1 MSEILNLEKVSQLI
15 KPILK
20 EMSLRFYDLS
30 FNEVSKV
37 LRLYIDKKG
46 GDVTIGECKKVSN
59 QVSKILDEA
68 ELINFPYTLEVSS
81 PGIERPLKARQH
93 FQWAIGKTAEI
104 FLENKKIRGYVRR
117 VTDDGVY
124 IATNGQEK
132 FIYFN
137 LIIKAKLVEELVYGK
152 RR

>member
-20 EMSLRFYDLS
+20 GMNLRFYDLS

-59 QVSKILDEA
+59 QVSKVLDEA

-81 PGIERPLKARQH
+81 PGIERPLKTRQH

-104 FLENKKIRGYVRR
+104 LLENKKIRGYVRR

-124 IATNGQEK
+124 IATNGQEE